1 MEVERIMKTM
11 ATIAAAVAVLLV
23 ASMAGQAADITA
35 KDIIER
41 SDDLM
46 RGINSYSEMTMKVTT
61 PRYRRTVKMKVWTA
75 GRDKAFILVLS
86 PAKDAGVTFL
96 KLKREMWNY
105 RPDIERTIKI
115 PPSMMLQS
123 WMGSD
128 FTNDDLSRADSFI
141 VDYTH
146 KIVAE
151 EQYDGVLCWK
161 IELLPKPDA
170 PVIWGKVVSWVSQV
184 DFIGRRTEFYDE
196 DMQVSKLLTA
206 DKVITASGRK
216 VASHVMMVNK
226 KKVGQQTELFYNQ
239 IKFNIKIPAETFTRR
254 NLTRGVK

>member
-1 MEVERIMKTM
+1 MKRT
-11 ATIAAAVAVLLV
+11 AILAAAIVLLL
-23 ASMAGQAADITA
+23 AALPIGQAADLTA
-35 KDIIER
+35 KDIIEK

-46 RGINSYSEMTMKVTT
+46 RGLSSYSEMTMKVTT
-61 PRYRRTVKMKVWTA
+61 PRYERTVKMKAWTQ
-75 GRDKAFILVLS
+75 GRDEAFILVLS

-105 RPDIERTIKI
+105 RPDIENTIKI

-141 VDYTH
+141 VDYKH
-146 KIVAE
+146 RIVAV
-151 EQYDGVLCWK
+151 EQYDGVPCWK
-161 IELLPKPDA
+161 IEMTPKPEA
-170 PVIWGKVVSWVSQV
+170 PVIWGKVVSWVSQG

-196 DMQVSKLLTA
+196 DMQLSKVLAA

-216 VASHVMMVNK
+216 VASHVLMINK
-226 KKVGQQTELFYNQ
+226 KKPGNQTELTYDKIAFD
-239 IKFNIKIPAETFTRR
+239 IKIPAGTFTRR